1 MSGIGKGGL
10 QRWVS
15 LAESEMKDA
24 NLEKATVDGINSNQ
38 GIKFAKRDNE
48 MESNL

>member
-1 MSGIGKGGL
+1 MFQSRVK
-10 QRWVS
+10 

-24 NLEKATVDGINSNQ
+24 NLEKATVDGINSNR
-38 GIKFAKRDNE
+38 GIKFAKGDNE